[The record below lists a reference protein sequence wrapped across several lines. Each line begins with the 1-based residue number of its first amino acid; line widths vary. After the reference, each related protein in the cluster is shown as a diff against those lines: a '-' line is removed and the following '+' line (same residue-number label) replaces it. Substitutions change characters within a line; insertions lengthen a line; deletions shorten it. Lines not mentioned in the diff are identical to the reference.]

1 MTLNRQASIQ
11 FIFKSILIFCLAL
24 PSAAQPSADLE
35 RFRAKYPD
43 SFFITESDTRDITFQ
58 FGKNGQPQITYTD
71 YNSVYV
77 LTENATNLSESKE
90 YFSSKFE
97 VKSLDA
103 FSLVPNQG
111 SYKKQAVAGF
121 TKSREFS
128 EGVFYDDLYAYI
140 FHFPSVAKGTRLVT
154 TSTTLN
160 TDPYFPILYY
170 FGNHTPMEHVQLTLT
185 LPEGVDIAYHMFGY
199 DTTCVTFSKTKKGR
213 NIIYQ
218 WSGSNAKSYI
228 SDELAPSFRY
238 YIPHIIINIAGYTYN
253 GKYTRVVKSLK
264 ELYDW
269 DYSNISR
276 INSTISPEIKFLA
289 DSVCAS
295 SATDREKVAR
305 IYRWVQ
311 QNIKYVAIEDGDNGH
326 VPREAALVL
335 QRRYGDCKDKSSLLT
350 AMIRAVGLNSGLAWV
365 GTRDLPYKYSVFPAI
380 NNSNHM
386 IAVWWEENSK
396 PVLLDGTTLFHS
408 LGQVP
413 SSIQGKQCIIEKGAG
428 NFVLYDIPVSSPS
441 ENVTADTI
449 WIRVENGMLKG
460 KGAVVF
466 TGEKK
471 PLLLALFEGADSSQ
485 FKNILNKNLPK
496 ASNKCKYTSAYTSD
510 LRNTDQPLRI
520 TYDFEL
526 PDYITMNGNS
536 VYLNMNVE
544 RFLGDVQVKT
554 DRWLPLEFDEP
565 SIHRLVCILQIPV
578 NTIAG
583 SLPENSSFV
592 NPDFS
597 FSQQYSQQ
605 GNTIML
611 CSEITIN
618 CLLVEGE
625 QLLPIASMLAKLN
638 KAYKKSIVLT
648 KN

>member
-1 MTLNRQASIQ
+1 MTLNKPAYLQLI
-11 FIFKSILIFCLAL
+11 IFSFLVCCLAI
-24 PSAAQPSADLE
+24 PSAAQPEADLE
-35 RFRAKYPD
+35 RFRTKYPG
-43 SFFITESDTRDITFQ
+43 SFYITETDSRDVTFQ
-58 FGKNGQPQITYTD
+58 FGKNGQPQITITD
-71 YNSVYV
+71 YNSLFV

-97 VKSLDA
+97 VKSLEA
-103 FSLVPNQG
+103 YSLVPGQG
-111 SYKKQAVAGF
+111 SYKKQSVTGF
-121 TKSREFS
+121 TKSIELS

-154 TSTTLN
+154 TSTTVN
-160 TDPYFPILYY
+160 TDPYFPIVFY
-170 FGNHTPMEHVQLTLT
+170 FGNHTPVDQVQLTLT
-185 LPEGVDIAYHMFGY
+185 LPAGVDISYHMFGY
-199 DTTCVTFSKTKKGR
+199 DTTCVKFTQTKKGR

-218 WSGSNAKSYI
+218 WSGNNPKSYI
-228 SDELAPSFRY
+228 GDELAPSFRY

-264 ELYDW
+264 DLYDW

-276 INSTISPEIKFLA
+276 VNSTISPEIKRLA
-289 DSVCAS
+289 DSVCAG

-326 VPREAALVL
+326 VPREASLVL

-350 AMIRAVGLNSGLAWV
+350 AMIRAVGLKSGLAWL
-365 GTRDLPYKYSVFPAI
+365 GTRDLPYKYSVFPSI

-386 IAVWWEENSK
+386 IAVWWDENNN
-396 PVLLDGTTLFHS
+396 PVLLDGTTLFHA

-428 NFVLYDIPVSSPS
+428 DFMLYNIPVATPDQ
-441 ENVTADTI
+441 NVTSDTV
-449 WIRVENGMLKG
+449 WIKVENGILKG
-460 KGAVVF
+460 KGAAFF
-466 TGEKK
+466 TGESK
-471 PLLLALFEGADSSQ
+471 PLLLALFERSDSSQ
-485 FKNILNKNLPK
+485 YKNILYKHLPK
-496 ASNKCKYTSAYTSD
+496 ASNKCNYTAVHPSD
-510 LRNTDQPLRI
+510 LRNIEQPLRVA
-520 TYDFEL
+520 YNFEL
-526 PDYITMNGNS
+526 PDYITANGNS

-544 RFLGDVQVKT
+544 RFLGDVQVKA

-565 SIHRLVCILQIPV
+565 GIHRYVCILEIPA
-578 NTIAG
+578 NTVAG
-583 SLPENSSFV
+583 SLPESTSFK

-611 CSEITIN
+611 CSEIIN
-618 CLLVEGE
+618 NGLLVEGE
-625 QLLPIASMLAKLN
+625 QILPFANMLAKLN

-648 KN
+648 KK